1 MNWIDPNNGWETATE
16 LVEDTQAILRYGR
29 NVTKMDA
36 FGCTSRGQAH
46 RAGLWLIKTELLE
59 TQTVDFSVGAEGLR
73 HVPGDVIEICDDDY
87 AGISTGGRV
96 LAVNSQT
103 RTLTLDREITLPS
116 SGTTLISLVDG
127 SGNPVSVEVQSVTD
141 GVKVKVSRV
150 PDGVAEYSVWG
161 LKLPTL
167 RQRLFRCV
175 SIREN
180 DDGTYAITAVQHV
193 PEKEAIVDNGA
204 HFDGDQSG
212 TVNGV
217 TPPAVQHL
225 TAEVT
230 ADSGEYQVL
239 ARWDTPKVVK
249 GVSFLLRLAVAA
261 DDGSERLVSTART
274 TETTYR
280 FRQLALGRYTL
291 TVRAVNAWGQQGD
304 PASVSFRI
312 AAPAAP
318 SRIELTPGYF
328 QITATPHLAVYDP
341 TVQFEF
347 WFSETRITDIRQVE
361 TTARYLGTALYWIAT
376 SINIKPGHDYYFYI
390 RSVNTV
396 GKSAFVEAV
405 GQPSDDASGYLDF
418 FKGEIGKSHLA
429 QELWTQIDNGQLA
442 PDLAEIRTSIT
453 DVSNEITQTVNKKL
467 EDQSAVIQQIQ
478 KVQVDTNNNLNSMW
492 AVKLQQMQDGR
503 LYIAGIGAG
512 IENTPDGMQSQ
523 VLLAADRIAMINP
536 ANGNTR
542 PMFVGQG
549 DQIFMNEVFLKYLTA
564 PTITSGGNPP
574 AFSLTPDGRLTA
586 KNADISGNVNANSG
600 SLNNVTINENCRVL
614 GKLSANQIEGD
625 LVKTVGKAFP
635 RDSRAPER
643 WPSGTITVR
652 IYDDQPFDRQIVIPA
667 VAFSGA
673 KHEREHTDIYSSCRL
688 IVRKNGAEIYNRTA
702 LDNTLIYSGVIDMP
716 AGHGH
721 MTLEFSVSAWLVND
735 WYPTASISD
744 LLVVVMKKA
753 TAGISIS

>member
-1 MNWIDPNNGWETATE
+1 NWIDPDNGWETATE
-16 LVEDTQAILRYGR
+16 LVEDSQAIARYGR

-103 RTLTLDREITLPS
+103 RTLTLDREITQPS

-141 GVKVKVSRV
+141 GVKVKVNRV
-150 PDGVAEYSVWG
+150 PDGVAGYSIWG

-249 GVSFLLRLAVAA
+249 GVSFLLRLTVAA

-280 FRQLALGRYTL
+280 FTQLALGNYRL

-347 WFSETRITDIRQVE
+347 WFSEKRIADIRQVE
-361 TTARYLGTALYWIAT
+361 TTARYLGTALYWIAA
-376 SINIKPGHDYYFYI
+376 SINIKPGHNYYFYV

-418 FKGEIGKSHLA
+418 FKGEIGKTHLA

-467 EDQSAVIQQIQ
+467 EDQSAAIQQIQ

-512 IENTPDGMQSQ
+512 IENTPAGMQSQ

-536 ANGNTR
+536 ANGNTK

-549 DQIFMNEVFLKYLTA
+549 DQIFMNDVFLKYLTA

-586 KNADISGNVNANSG
+586 KNADISGSVNANAG
-600 SLNNVTINENCRVL
+600 TLNNVTINENCQIK

-625 LVKTVGKAFP
+625 IVKTVSKSFP
-635 RDSRAPER
+635 RTNSYA
-643 WPSGTITVR
+643 SGTITVR
-652 IYDDQPFDRQIVIPA
+652 ISDDQKFDRQVMIPP
-667 VAFSGA
+667 VLFRGG
-673 KHEREHTDIYSSCRL
+673 KHENFNSNNQQSYWYSTCRL
-688 IVRKNGAEIYNRTA
+688 RVTRNGQEIFNQSTTDA
-702 LDNTLIYSGVIDMP
+702 QGVFSSVIDMP
-716 AGHGH
+716 AGQG
-721 MTLEFSVSAWLVND
+721 TLTLTFTVSSSGANNWT
-735 WYPTASISD
+735 PTTSISD
-744 LLVVVMKKA
+744 LLVVVMKKS